1 MILIKTASELED
13 FFALARYGEVMRGVL
28 VSAKIR
34 RECMLSVNQNRI
46 NRIGRNC
53 SIRWDNLHGGVWRAW
68 LAKEDVA
75 HELT

>member
-53 SIRWDNLHGGVWRAW
+53 SI
-68 LAKEDVA
+68 
-75 HELT
+75 